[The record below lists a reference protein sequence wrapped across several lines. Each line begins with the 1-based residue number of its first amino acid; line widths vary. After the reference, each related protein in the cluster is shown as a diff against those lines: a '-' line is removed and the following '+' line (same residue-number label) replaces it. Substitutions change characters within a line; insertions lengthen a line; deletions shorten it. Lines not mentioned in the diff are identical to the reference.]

1 MGHPA
6 PSGEGVRRNNHG
18 RSLDRRDVWVGQ
30 NRPLDYERAVLV
42 GAEVSEQDNEDHS
55 PEWSGRSAP
64 KKGFDGG
71 DIVRDVPVDGITMS
85 A

>member
-18 RSLDRRDVWVGQ
+18 RSLDRRDAWVGL

-42 GAEVSEQDNEDHS
+42 EAEVSEQDNEDHS
-55 PEWSGRSAP
+55 PEWSGRSVR
-64 KKGFDGG
+64 KKKDLTG
-71 DIVRDVPVDGITMS
+71 PTLLEMS
-85 A
+85 G